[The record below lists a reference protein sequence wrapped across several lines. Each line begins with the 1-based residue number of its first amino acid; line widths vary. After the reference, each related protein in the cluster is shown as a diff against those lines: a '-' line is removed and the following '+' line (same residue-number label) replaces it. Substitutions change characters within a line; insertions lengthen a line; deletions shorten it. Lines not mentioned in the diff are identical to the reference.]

1 MPARIFLI
9 DGMAIAYRAYF
20 AFINN
25 PLINSKG
32 ENTSAVFGFANTL
45 LKLLRDET
53 PEYMAILFD
62 TTAPTFRHQMHREYK
77 ATREKM
83 PDDMSS
89 QLPLIRQLAAAMQI
103 PLLEREGYEA
113 DDLIG
118 TGYRDI

>member
-1 MPARIFLI
+1 MPARLFLI

-45 LKLLRDET
+45 LKLFRDET

-62 TTAPTFRHQMHREYK
+62 TSAPTFRHQMHQEY
-77 ATREKM
+77 
-83 PDDMSS
+83 
-89 QLPLIRQLAAAMQI
+89 
-103 PLLEREGYEA
+103 
-113 DDLIG
+113 
-118 TGYRDI
+118 